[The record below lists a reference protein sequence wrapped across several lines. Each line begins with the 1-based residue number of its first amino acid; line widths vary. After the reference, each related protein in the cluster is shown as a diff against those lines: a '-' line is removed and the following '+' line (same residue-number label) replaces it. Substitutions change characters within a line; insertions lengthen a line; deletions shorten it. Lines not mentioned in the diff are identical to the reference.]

1 MTSNNSSTWL
11 YFHIYARNVQITTWD
26 PTPKGSAKPGRET
39 VDYAS
44 KHWAGLI
51 KDYYARR
58 VSIAS
63 AQAKPRHHNCTVSP
77 YKLSIC
83 TVHLAPLL
91 LRQARIPFGRGGRFL
106 LAPVPVR
113 YDILLTPGLPL

>member
-51 KDYYARR
+51 RDYYARR
-58 VSIAS
+58 VSITS
-63 AQAKPRHHNCTVSP
+63 AQAKLDS
-77 YKLSIC
+77 
-83 TVHLAPLL
+83 A
-91 LRQARIPFGRGGRFL
+91 AGR
-106 LAPVPVR
+106 
-113 YDILLTPGLPL
+113 